1 MINRELALW
10 GRKKKDKKKQKIL
23 KKNDSVIFNIESW
36 DTNFCISYRWTITVL
51 YICDFAI
58 MNINELKQDAVK
70 LIP

>member
-23 KKNDSVIFNIESW
+23 KKNDSAIFNIESW
-36 DTNFCISYRWTITVL
+36 DTNFCISHRRTITML

-58 MNINELKQDAVK
+58 MNINVLKQDAVK

>member
-23 KKNDSVIFNIESW
+23 KKNDSAIFNIESW
-36 DTNFCISYRWTITVL
+36 DTNFRISYRRTITVL